1 MCANARLRRMSAF
14 WDEPNGA
21 LRPAARRYMHR
32 LSLFGAAMTIFDD
45 REQGY
50 ESKFAHDQ
58 ELDFKA
64 LARRNRQL
72 GLWAAGLMGLEGDR
86 RDDYANAVVKSEVD
100 LPGDEDVLRKVAKD
114 LSASGLKVSEGEV
127 MAKMDEFLAIARDQL
142 KSV

>member
-1 MCANARLRRMSAF
+1 
-14 WDEPNGA
+14 
-21 LRPAARRYMHR
+21 
-32 LSLFGAAMTIFDD
+32 
-45 REQGY
+45 
-50 ESKFAHDQ
+50 
-58 ELDFKA
+58 
-64 LARRNRQL
+64 
-72 GLWAAGLMGLEGDR
+72 MGLEGDR

>member
-1 MCANARLRRMSAF
+1 MSAF